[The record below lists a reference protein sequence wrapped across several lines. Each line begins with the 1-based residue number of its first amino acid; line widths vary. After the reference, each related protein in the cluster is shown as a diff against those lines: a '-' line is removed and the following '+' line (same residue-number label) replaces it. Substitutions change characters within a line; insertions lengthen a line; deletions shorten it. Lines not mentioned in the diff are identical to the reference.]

1 MERGN
6 VFRPKT
12 EETNNRKLSITPD
25 KNSVVQKHEG
35 KF

>member
-1 MERGN
+1 M
-6 VFRPKT
+6 FLDLKLKKQ
-12 EETNNRKLSITPD
+12 TNNRKLSITPD